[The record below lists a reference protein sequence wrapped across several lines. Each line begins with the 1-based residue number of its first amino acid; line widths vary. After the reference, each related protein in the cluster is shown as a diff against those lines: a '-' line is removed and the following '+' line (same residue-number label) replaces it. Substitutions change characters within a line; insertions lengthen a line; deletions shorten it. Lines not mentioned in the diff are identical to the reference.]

1 MYIYKYIQQIYRN
14 ASKIFGKIVARA
26 LKYFVCNNL
35 LMGEGD
41 IAVKFF
47 VEVDI
52 KLAVAEF
59 QKRV

>member
-1 MYIYKYIQQIYRN
+1 MLPPKKCLMY
-14 ASKIFGKIVARA
+14 
-26 LKYFVCNNL
+26 NL
-35 LMGEGD
+35 LMGESD

-52 KLAVAEF
+52 KLVVAEF